1 MVRFILKLVANATN
15 YILEVNMRHV
25 SGYISVLHRFALQ
38 FYNRAENET
47 GLRGVQYPYLFYICR
62 HEGCRQDE
70 IAKHLH
76 VNKSNVTRQI
86 EKLKNAEMI
95 EIRKDSEDERVCR
108 VYPTEKLLKSR
119 ETVVS
124 VIEDWNKI
132 ILKNLSEDETEQL
145 KELLDKALQGAKES
159 EE

>member
-1 MVRFILKLVANATN
+1 
-15 YILEVNMRHV
+15 MRHV

-38 FYNRAENET
+38 FYNGVENET

-76 VNKSNVTRQI
+76 VNKSNVTRQL

-95 EIRKDSEDERVCR
+95 EIRKDTEDERVCR
-108 VYPTEKLLKSR
+108 VYPTEKALKSR
-119 ETVVS
+119 ETVTS
-124 VIEDWNKI
+124 VIDQWNKI
-132 ILKNLSEDETEQL
+132 MLKDLSVEETEHL
-145 KELLDKALQGAKES
+145 KSLLDKALQGAKES
-159 EE
+159 EI

>member
-1 MVRFILKLVANATN
+1 
-15 YILEVNMRHV
+15 MRHV

>member
-1 MVRFILKLVANATN
+1 MRFI
-15 YILEVNMRHV
+15 
-25 SGYISVLHRFALQ
+25 SGYISVLHRYAVQ
-38 FYNRAENET
+38 FYNRWEAET
-47 GLRGVQYPYLFYICR
+47 GIRGVQYPYLFYICR

-76 VNKSNVTRQI
+76 VNKSNVTRQL

-124 VIEDWNKI
+124 VIENWNKV

-145 KELLDKALQGAKES
+145 KALLDKALQGAKES